1 MKPGG
6 SLLLSVCLA
15 LTAAPSWAHQDGAD
29 SPAEAEVPAPF
40 MDCVASQRR
49 EMRDPD
55 SEREFDCTRVYFE
68 SLPGSEGS
76 TQDMAAAANQAAE
89 AADLYID
96 SHLLPAIFDS
106 RQPEAEAESPSF
118 ARNLLVKSYVRSARA
133 AGETLCDLLY
143 EKHSGGTIRSVI
155 AGSCAIA
162 NRDELIQDLLGF
174 DDQSPG
180 E

>member
-1 MKPGG
+1 MKLAGR
-6 SLLLSVCLA
+6 LLLPVCLA
-15 LTAAPSWAHQDGAD
+15 LNAAPSWAQQAGPD
-29 SPAEAEVPAPF
+29 SAAEAEVPAPF
-40 MDCVASQRR
+40 MDCVAAQRR
-49 EMRDPD
+49 EMRDPE

-76 TQDMAAAANQAAE
+76 PQDMAAAANQAAE

-106 RQPEAEAESPSF
+106 RQPEAESGAPSF

-143 EKHSGGTIRSVI
+143 ERHSGGTIRSVI
-155 AGSCAIA
+155 AGSCAIG
-162 NRDELIQDLLGF
+162 NRDELIQNLLGF
-174 DDQSPG
+174 DDQAPG